1 MNSKK
6 IHAIGDTHGCVR
18 HLRRLV
24 EMCGN
29 DMGSQLNEFV
39 LMGDYIDRGPDSSA
53 TIEFLMDLQGEN
65 PDRVTCLLGNHEALL
80 LSALDDPRNEA
91 RWLRNGG
98 NDTLRSYGVSNASEI
113 PATHIAWL
121 ETLPTFYD
129 DGLRLFVH
137 AGVHPDRALNEQ
149 DDHDLI
155 NIREPFLSSEKDF
168 GRLIVHGHTPTANGL
183 PDQRPNRLNID
194 TGAVFGRTLTAAVF
208 TGDLVAPQK
217 FFSVSSIFR

>member
-1 MNSKK
+1 MNSRMLY
-6 IHAIGDTHGCVR
+6 AIGDLHGCVR

-29 DMGSQLNEFV
+29 DTGGQQNEFV
-39 LMGDYIDRGPDSSA
+39 LLGDYIDRGSNSSA
-53 TIEFLMDLQGEN
+53 TIEFLIDLQSAN
-65 PDRVTCLLGNHEALL
+65 PDRVTCLLGNHEDLL
-80 LSALDDPRNEA
+80 LSALDNPRNEA

-98 NDTLRSYGVSNASEI
+98 IDTLRSYGVSNASEI

-137 AGVHPDRALNEQ
+137 AGVHPDRTLNEQ
-149 DDHDLI
+149 DDYDLI
-155 NIREPFLSSEKDF
+155 NIREPFLSSKKDF
-168 GRLIVHGHTPTANGL
+168 GRYIVHGHTPTANGL

-194 TGAVFGRTLTAAVF
+194 TGAVFGRSLTAALF
-208 TGDLVAPQK
+208 TDEASTPQK
-217 FFSVSSIFR
+217 FLSVE